1 MPRTQ
6 KSKRSKTKKGAVP
19 AARSVH
25 RGQVHA
31 VPAPPR
37 ANRFT
42 LFDVEEDAEEA
53 ELPKDEAGRRNVKRQ
68 YEELLG
74 IRVEKLKGRILNRER
89 INKATEGIY
98 FVCAECTR
106 VCHNFDEGLVADPNN
121 VGTVCGQCRTARAK
135 GEKRAATS
143 RGPAGVHSAAGD
155 AASAA
160 AIGSRPRHR
169 KVFEQRAER
178 RAVR

>member
-19 AARSVH
+19 AARLGH
-25 RGQVHA
+25 RDQVHT

-37 ANRFT
+37 PNRFT

-53 ELPKDEAGRRNVKRQ
+53 ELPKDEAGRRKIKRQ

-106 VCHNFDEGLVADPNN
+106 VCHNLDEGLLADPNN
-121 VGTVCGQCRTARAK
+121 VGTVCGHCRTARAK
-135 GEKRAATS
+135 EKRRAARS
-143 RGPAGVHSAAGD
+143 RGAAGT
-155 AASAA
+155 
-160 AIGSRPRHR
+160 HR
-169 KVFEQRAER
+169 TPNER
-178 RAVR
+178 CAKG